1 MACHL
6 TPALPSSRFSDKGLH
21 VPVSGL
27 TTPPDSPVVDE
38 FIARCQTPIDCSL
51 DVSYNPSAIVECG
64 VVYPVSKIRA
74 MAIQLAQA
82 RDNGEIPYTTTPC
95 MDSQAII
102 EDYESLMVLRDAR
115 GDYSEPTPAV
125 YKQLRV
131 EIARRILERDASIEE
146 NKCNA
151 EAVRRVNSYIRS
163 VQQEELHFHV
173 SSDTSRQPSISGA
186 AQLDIENVSEELC
199 SIVEQTIEQTLSDAT
214 GPLRLNVGNL
224 HKENATFSN
233 QNSSLARQID
243 MHYRVLEQQT
253 KTNAALLSMF
263 DPQSKNMQAAS
274 EQLTATTEQL
284 AKATENVYVTGEYL
298 NKATKIVHATDEQL
312 AVVTSLTNLLSQ
324 VVMNLP
330 CAINE
335 VVNAAVQQQ
344 TQDSFKDILEA
355 QQKVIMDLEI
365 RSRKIQAMAAE
376 VEVCRL
382 QVADRGRDLRSTQ
395 HACGTRPQGLGRRGE
410 GKMRKIM
417 KKVFGSQL

>member
-1 MACHL
+1 MACPI
-6 TPALPSSRFSDKGLH
+6 TPSLPSSRFSNSSPH
-21 VPVSGL
+21 VPVAGL
-27 TTPPDSPVVDE
+27 TTPPDSPVAKE
-38 FIARCQTPIDCSL
+38 FISRCQSPVNPSL
-51 DVSYNPSAIVECG
+51 DVPASNPSVIFECG
-64 VVYPVSKIRA
+64 ITYPVSQIRA

-82 RDNGEIPYTTTPC
+82 RDNGELPYTTTPC
-95 MDSQAII
+95 MDSKAVV
-102 EDYESLMVLRDAR
+102 EDYESLMLLRNTR
-115 GDYSEPTPAV
+115 GDISEPTPTA
-125 YKQLRV
+125 YNQLRV
-131 EIARRILERDASIEE
+131 EVARRIFDRDASIDEGQDF
-146 NKCNA
+146 A
-151 EAVRRVNSYIRS
+151 EATRRVDSYLRS
-163 VQQEELHFHV
+163 VQQETRHFHAT
-173 SSDTSRQPSISGA
+173 SDTSRQRSISEP
-186 AQLDIENVSEELC
+186 AQLDLENVSDDFY

-284 AKATENVYVTGEYL
+284 TKATENVKVTGGYL

-312 AVVTSLTNLLSQ
+312 TIATDLTSLLSQ

-330 CAINE
+330 VAINE

-355 QQKVIMDLEI
+355 QQKVILDLEI
-365 RSRKIQAMAAE
+365 RSRKIQSMAAE
-376 VEVCRL
+376 VETRRL
-382 QVADRGRDLRSTQ
+382 QVAGRGRDLRSA
-395 HACGTRPQGLGRRGE
+395 HVCGTRPQGLGRRSK
-410 GKMRKIM
+410 GKMRRMM